1 MTGPTGSRGRGGRV
15 PQREL
20 QVVGSEFACR
30 RHARGARPGGAGRA
44 PLARGPTPPR
54 AKWLRGQNGSL
65 LGQSLE
71 LLGPPLNYLGPL
83 LNYVGPLL
91 NYVGPHLNYLGSHLN
106 YLGQLLNYNACVWYI
121 TNHYQPLLSAIIS
134 HYWGPCRSAR
144 RPRWTAAA
152 GGGGRPGR
160 AD

>member
-15 PQREL
+15 PQSEL

-30 RHARGARPGGAGRA
+30 RHGWGARPGGAGRA

-91 NYVGPHLNYLGSHLN
+91 NYVPPLELLGASLELRGASLEL
-106 YLGQLLNYNACVWYI
+106 LGASIELLGASLELLGAPLELPRSTFSVNIYNLRI
-121 TNHYQPLLSAIIS
+121 
-134 HYWGPCRSAR
+134 
-144 RPRWTAAA
+144 
-152 GGGGRPGR
+152 
-160 AD
+160 

>member
-1 MTGPTGSRGRGGRV
+1 MHPWSAA
-15 PQREL
+15 PPL
-20 QVVGSEFACR
+20 
-30 RHARGARPGGAGRA
+30 RA
-44 PLARGPTPPR
+44 
-54 AKWLRGQNGSL
+54 QNGSGAKMAHCLGNPLNYLGPPLNYLGPL
-65 LGQSLE
+65 LNYLRPP
-71 LLGPPLNYLGPL
+71 LNYLGPPLNYLGPL

-160 AD
+160 APSTVAVPYISACL

>member
-1 MTGPTGSRGRGGRV
+1 MPGV
-15 PQREL
+15 HDL
-20 QVVGSEFACR
+20 VALVV
-30 RHARGARPGGAGRA
+30 HPWRA
-44 PLARGPTPPR
+44 APPLR
-54 AKWLRGQNGSL
+54 AQNGSEAKMAHC
-65 LGQSLE
+65 LGNPLNY
-71 LLGPPLNYLGPL
+71 LGPPLNYLGPL